1 VAQVLV
7 TGGAGFIGSNLVLAL
22 LKRGNVVRV
31 LDNLSTGKQENLT
44 DLDIDLV
51 VGDIRDPEIV
61 RKAVHGVD
69 IIFHLAAFISVPASI
84 EDPLVCYEINLMSS
98 INLLWAAYQAGVK
111 RVVLASSSAV
121 YGETEDVVDEASP
134 CQPLSPYAGS
144 KLAMEQVARLFTAS
158 YELPTISLRLFN
170 VYGPRQS
177 PDSQYAAAIPLFI
190 QALHSGQSPTIHG
203 DGKQTRDFVFV
214 EDVVRAHLL
223 AAERDDAIGGVFN
236 IGGGKS
242 VSILELVQPLQR
254 IIADGPP
261 PVFGPPRPGDIRF
274 SKADLSL
281 AERSLGYRPMIDLEE
296 GLQIT
301 VQWFLE
307 Q

>member
-1 VAQVLV
+1 MNRVLV
-7 TGGAGFIGSNLVLAL
+7 TGGAGFIGSNLVRAL
-22 LKRGNVVRV
+22 LENENLVRV
-31 LDNLSTGKQENLT
+31 LDNYSTGKKENLT

-61 RKAVHGVD
+61 RKVVHGID
-69 IIFHLAAFISVPASI
+69 TIFHLAAFISVPASI
-84 EDPLVCYEINLMSS
+84 EDPLACYEINLMSS
-98 INLLWAAYQAGVK
+98 VNLMWAAYQAGVN

-121 YGETEDVVDEASP
+121 YGETEHVVDEASP
-134 CQPLSPYAGS
+134 CHPLSPYAAS
-144 KLAMEQVARLFTAS
+144 KLAMEQVAKLFTHS
-158 YELPTISLRLFN
+158 YELPTVSLRLFN

-190 QALHSGQSPTIHG
+190 QALQSGQSPTIHG

-214 EDVVRAHLL
+214 GDVVRAILL
-223 AAERDDAIGGVFN
+223 AAERDEAVGGVFN

-254 IIADGPP
+254 IFADGPQ
-261 PVFGPPRPGDIRF
+261 PVFSPPRPGDIRF
-274 SKADLSL
+274 SEADISL

-296 GLQIT
+296 GLKVT

-307 Q
+307 D